1 MEQLK
6 LNKYFDYSLE
16 PRRAIL
22 FQDVK
27 SNYASIESFSEI

>member
-27 SNYASIESFSEI
+27 LCFN